1 MVNIGL
7 LVVAYLVGS
16 IPFGLLLGKLM
27 GVDVRRA
34 GSGNIGATNVLRLL
48 GKKLGV
54 VTLLA
59 DTLKAI
65 VPMLLA
71 KWVISSTAVS
81 ASVDLWVALCGA
93 SAFLGHLF
101 PVYLKFKGGKGV
113 ATALGIFLLLEPWAV
128 LIGLAIFISVVL
140 YWGYVSI
147 GSLAAAAC
155 MPLLV
160 WLLSG
165 SSLYTS
171 LAVFIG
177 LLIWLKHHDN
187 IVRLLKGEEKSWK
200 DRENNPL

>member
-48 GKKLGV
+48 GKKLGI

-128 LIGLAIFISVVL
+128 FIGLAIFISVVL
-140 YWGYVSI
+140 FWGYVSL
-147 GSLAAAAC
+147 GSLAAAAS
-155 MPLLV
+155 MPLWV

-165 SSLYTS
+165 SPLYTS
-171 LAVFIG
+171 LALFIG

-200 DRENNPL
+200 DK

>member
-34 GSGNIGATNVLRLL
+34 GSGNIGATNVHRLL
-48 GKKLGV
+48 GRKLGIF
-54 VTLLA
+54 TLLA

-71 KWVISSTAVS
+71 RWVLSNSAVS

-101 PVYLKFKGGKGV
+101 PVYLKFRGGKGV
-113 ATALGIFLLLEPWAV
+113 ATALGIFLLLEPWAA
-128 LIGLAIFISVVL
+128 LISLAVFIAVVL
-140 YWGYVSI
+140 YWGYVSL

-155 MPLLV
+155 MPLWV

-171 LAVFIG
+171 LALFIG
-177 LLIWLKHHDN
+177 LLIWLKHHTN
-187 IVRLLKGEEKSWK
+187 IVRLLNGVEKSWK
-200 DRENNPL
+200 SK

>member
-16 IPFGLLLGKLM
+16 IPFGLLLGRLM

-34 GSGNIGATNVLRLL
+34 GSGNIGATNVHRLL
-48 GKKLGV
+48 GRKLGIF
-54 VTLLA
+54 TLLA

-71 KWVISSTAVS
+71 RWVISNTAVS
-81 ASVDLWVALCGA
+81 ASVDLWVVLCGA

-101 PVYLKFKGGKGV
+101 PVYLKFRGGKGV

-128 LIGLAIFISVVL
+128 LISLALFIFVVL
-140 YWGYVSI
+140 YWGYVSL
-147 GSLAAAAC
+147 GSLVAAAC
-155 MPLLV
+155 MPLWV

-171 LAVFIG
+171 LALFIG
-177 LLIWLKHHDN
+177 LLIWLKHHTN
-187 IVRLLKGEEKSWK
+187 IVRLLNGEEKSWK
-200 DRENNPL
+200 SK

>member
-34 GSGNIGATNVLRLL
+34 GSGNIGATNVHRLL
-48 GKKLGV
+48 GRKLGV
-54 VTLLA
+54 FTLLA

-71 KWVISSTAVS
+71 RWVISDTAAS

-101 PVYLKFKGGKGV
+101 PVYLKFRGGKGV
-113 ATALGIFLLLEPWAV
+113 ATALGIFLLLEPVAV
-128 LIGLAIFISVVL
+128 LISLVIFISVVL
-140 YWGYVSI
+140 YWGYVSL

-155 MPLLV
+155 MPLWV

-171 LAVFIG
+171 LALFIG
-177 LLIWLKHHDN
+177 LLIWLKHHTN
-187 IVRLLKGEEKSWK
+187 IVRLLNGEEKSWK
-200 DRENNPL
+200 KK